1 MSSHVKLHL
10 GSNVLA
16 MVNSP
21 AHRNPTHFA
30 AHSITLLNSVKRL
43 DLTRRRMSGVMG
55 ILVDGWGGFMRLQP
69 LSANWRRSA
78 FSTGYCCNPTPDGSG
93 VPRQGMCLLYL

>member
-21 AHRNPTHFA
+21 VRRNPKNPTHIA
-30 AHSITLLNSVKRL
+30 THSITSLNSVETL

-69 LSANWRRSA
+69 LSANWRQGA
-78 FSTGYCCNPTPDGSG
+78 FSRG
-93 VPRQGMCLLYL
+93 LL

>member
-21 AHRNPTHFA
+21 ARRNPNNPTHIA
-30 AHSITLLNSVKRL
+30 AHSITSLNSVESAGLDTSEDVRCNGKSGRRL
-43 DLTRRRMSGVMG
+43 GCMALCVCS
-55 ILVDGWGGFMRLQP
+55 L
-69 LSANWRRSA
+69 
-78 FSTGYCCNPTPDGSG
+78 
-93 VPRQGMCLLYL
+93 